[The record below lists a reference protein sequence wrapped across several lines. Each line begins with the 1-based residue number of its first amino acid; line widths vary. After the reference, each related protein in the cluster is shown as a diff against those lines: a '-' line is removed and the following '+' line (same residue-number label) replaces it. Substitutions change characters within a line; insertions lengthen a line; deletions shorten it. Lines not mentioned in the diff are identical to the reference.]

1 VAALTLA
8 VPIAAVGALLA
19 HRLIHHG
26 RVGMTP
32 LAGYAGAWITVIGLY
47 SVDPFEL
54 DQVTNYTWALF
65 AVSFMAFVGGYA
77 LARPLGIGAAN
88 GRRTSGFATTAP
100 TPALARPLNR
110 LWLVC
115 LVFGA
120 GLFMVYAYE
129 IASIYGFSSSTLTAL
144 RVDLSLG
151 PAPPGFYFFVFA
163 EPLVPLSVILALL
176 KPSYRNVYLAIGAL
190 AIMSLLA
197 TSGRANATFAL
208 LWAFSSFAIYQGSR
222 LIRLRLI
229 LIAVAS
235 LIVAFAI
242 FSFLGNTVG
251 KTYQNSYLYG
261 QFGDQPPIPA
271 QLVVPYLY
279 LESPLPTFS
288 AIVRDTDSFA
298 LGRNSFRPVFQILA
312 VFDHEISVPPHIQD
326 FKLIPYPFN
335 ISTYLSPFYRDFGV
349 VGVLFGP
356 VTIGFFVGFLYSRW
370 QVRRSPATL
379 CLAGF
384 ASVVAISSVG
394 DLPLLDL
401 SRVLEFVAVAAMAA
415 LETRNVAERLHAGG
429 GQATERFLR
438 T

>member
-1 VAALTLA
+1 MVAVTLA
-8 VPIAAVGALLA
+8 VPFAAVGALLA
-19 HRLIHHG
+19 HRLIHQG

-47 SVDPFEL
+47 SVDPFGL

-65 AVSFMAFVGGYA
+65 AVSFMAFAGGYA

-88 GRRTSGFATTAP
+88 ARRTSGFATTAP
-100 TPALARPLNR
+100 TPALARPLSR

-129 IASIYGFSSSTLTAL
+129 IASIYGFSRSTLTAL

-151 PAPPGFYFFVFA
+151 PAPPGFYFYVFA
-163 EPLVPLSVILALL
+163 EPLVTLSVILALL

-208 LWAFSSFAIYQGSR
+208 LWAFSVFAIYQGPR

-229 LIAVAS
+229 LTAVAS

-261 QFGDQPPIPA
+261 QF
-271 QLVVPYLY
+271 
-279 LESPLPTFS
+279 
-288 AIVRDTDSFA
+288 
-298 LGRNSFRPVFQILA
+298 
-312 VFDHEISVPPHIQD
+312 
-326 FKLIPYPFN
+326 
-335 ISTYLSPFYRDFGV
+335 
-349 VGVLFGP
+349 
-356 VTIGFFVGFLYSRW
+356 
-370 QVRRSPATL
+370 
-379 CLAGF
+379 
-384 ASVVAISSVG
+384 
-394 DLPLLDL
+394 
-401 SRVLEFVAVAAMAA
+401 
-415 LETRNVAERLHAGG
+415 
-429 GQATERFLR
+429 
-438 T
+438 